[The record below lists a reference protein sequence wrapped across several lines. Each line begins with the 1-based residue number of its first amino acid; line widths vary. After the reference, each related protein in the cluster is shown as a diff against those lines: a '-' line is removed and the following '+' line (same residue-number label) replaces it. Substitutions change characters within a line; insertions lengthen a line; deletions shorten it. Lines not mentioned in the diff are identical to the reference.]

1 MAPGKSNSNS
11 KVELEEELKAV
22 VLADSFDDLFQP
34 LALNRPRCLLPLCNV
49 PMIEY
54 TLEFLSSSGVRE
66 TILICKSHADRLQAY
81 IKQSKWGRSSHSS
94 MKIRIKV
101 ARTAES
107 VGDALRDIDNDTG
120 LRSDFI
126 LCTGMVVSNMDLSKL
141 VAAHM
146 ANKRND
152 KDHIMTVLL
161 QEASQSHRLR
171 DKSDE
176 SVYLIDPSSNKLL
189 GINSFPSLP
198 KPKSMTIQT
207 EVIISYPEVELRA
220 DLVDTNIF
228 VCSPQVLALFT
239 ENFDYQTMRR
249 DFIHGILASDLLSS
263 SIYAHVL
270 AGTSTSAPENPED
283 DGLDAAR
290 DADVNAAADTEFDFI
305 NHSGYAA
312 GVIDT
317 SAYDSIS
324 RDLIGRWAYPL
335 CPDSSPVDGA
345 VYTYNRGCV
354 YKAQSVFLGR
364 ESYVE
369 RNVVLGPN
377 SHVADFARVLESV
390 LGAKCSVGER
400 SVVRGA
406 YLFDEATVGKGS
418 VIERTIIGERVTI
431 LDNVVIER
439 GCIIGD
445 DVTIGPNIRIPSFT
459 HIARRKPQSSNT
471 FSDDDLDGYSD
482 EEESNSGSEGQ
493 QMPGSN
499 TAEHED
505 HETSNGNA
513 TVGMQ
518 GTYSSEPFDTHV
530 LGSSGIGYVW
540 SKYGQGNMNNSDADS
555 DDYDYDYADNEGVK
569 LRQLRAIGSYF
580 ADIEIAENELKDEES
595 DEHSSDQEQEIEN
608 TSPMQVFERELRLT
622 IARAF
627 ERNHSIED
635 TAFEISNV
643 RLSYNG
649 DQNDMRRIV
658 AQEILGN
665 IDLGGLPTS
674 AKKVLSRWGG
684 VIKRCISNEI
694 EQVEVVDIV
703 ERYCALD
710 PAVSDDLRSRLF
722 RQTIPL
728 LYEFDIVEDLAI
740 IAWYNKAVTKSSDEV
755 SRELVQKIEVFVD
768 WLNESEEEEDDDDDD
783 DNDEESDDE

>member
-198 KPKSMTIQT
+198 KPKAMTIQT

-263 SIYAHVL
+263 SIYAH
-270 AGTSTSAPENPED
+270 
-283 DGLDAAR
+283 
-290 DADVNAAADTEFDFI
+290 FDFI

-513 TVGMQ
+513 T
-518 GTYSSEPFDTHV
+518 
-530 LGSSGIGYVW
+530 
-540 SKYGQGNMNNSDADS
+540 
-555 DDYDYDYADNEGVK
+555 
-569 LRQLRAIGSYF
+569 LRAIGSYF